1 MAKNAKPKA
10 VTMKIR
16 GTARYPKI
24 HAPYVYVKADK
35 KSVIDWEKGK
45 FQLEVVM
52 PEADAQKYIET
63 VKAAAEDAGLDL
75 DEVKNWPFKIDKDKE
90 TKKKTG
96 NVIFKATQYG
106 MSKEGQKRK
115 IPLFDAKAQPIP
127 SNFRLTGGSTVVMA
141 VRTNAFEQLG
151 GGVNLYLDGVQILKH
166 IPYEGANPGFTA
178 EDDGDFA
185 YEGDEESNGFSD
197 ESDADE
203 EVSSQESNST
213 NF

>member
-1 MAKNAKPKA
+1 MAKNNKPKGK
-10 VTMKIR
+10 TMKIR
-16 GTARYPKI
+16 GAARYPKI
-24 HAPYVYVKADK
+24 HAPYVYIKADN

-52 PEADAQKYIET
+52 TEAAAQPYIDE

-75 DEVKNWPFKIDKDKE
+75 DEVKNWPYKVEKDKE

-106 MSKEGQKRK
+106 MGQDGQKRK
-115 IPLFDAKAQPIP
+115 IPLFDSKAQPVK
-127 SNFRLTGGSTVVMA
+127 SDFRLTGGSTVVMA

-166 IPYEGANPGFTA
+166 VPYEGGNPGFTA
-178 EDDGDFA
+178 EEDGDFEA
-185 YEGDEESNGFSD
+185 EGDEGSNGFSD

-203 EVSSQESNST
+203 ESSSQNSST
-213 NF
+213 DF